1 MNNQPITVFH
11 AAAIRDPRGLS
22 VRPAALALD
31 PAGRILAADSPAQVR
46 KFLSDRPFRTIDLG
60 PRLLLPPMVN
70 AHAHLD
76 LTLLGPRPYHG
87 DFPAW
92 LRSVTQSRL
101 ANLDSAPQAVHVG
114 LELSRHQGVAAIGD
128 IAGSPDA
135 AQAFLTSGGSGV
147 SFLECFG
154 PLGFEPRAIARLD
167 QVLASFD
174 PPPVSAPGSAG
185 GYSSASPAS
194 PPRLGLSPHAP
205 YTTWHPVY
213 AHATSLHRAHA
224 YPLCTHLAESPE
236 ELEFIAHATGFFVDH
251 LKHYHQWSDTYAPT
265 GQHPVDW
272 MLPHLDAAPWLLAHC
287 NYVTDDH
294 IAALAA
300 ALAAA
305 RASVAY
311 CPLASA
317 YFGHPIPGTPGFTSG
332 GGHRYRD
339 MLAAGVN
346 VCLGTDSILC
356 QPPEEIEPQPMS
368 ILAPMRMLHRRDKTS
383 PELLLKMATTHGYR
397 ALGLDDSLAALTP
410 SSTVWPWPAS
420 PRLIAV
426 PIDPDDPTDPLEQAL
441 RRSDPL
447 EPIFLPRA

>member
-1 MNNQPITVFH
+1 MNNQPITLFL
-11 AAAIRDPRGLS
+11 AAAARDPQGLS
-22 VRPAALALD
+22 LRPAALALD
-31 PAGRILAADSPAQVR
+31 PAGRILAAAAPAQVR
-46 KFLSDRPFRTIDLG
+46 KFLSDQPFRTIDLG

-92 LRSVTQSRL
+92 LRCVTQSRF
-101 ANLDSAPQAVHVG
+101 ANPDSAPQAVHAG
-114 LELSRHQGVAAIGD
+114 LALSRQHGVAAIGD
-128 IAGSPDA
+128 IAGSADA
-135 AQAFLTSGGSGV
+135 ARAFLTSGGASGV
-147 SFLECFG
+147 ASGGVAFLECFG

-167 QVLASFD
+167 QVLASFTESM
-174 PPPVSAPGSAG
+174 PPVNGRGAA
-185 GYSSASPAS
+185 
-194 PPRLGLSPHAP
+194 PRLGLSPHAP

-213 AHATSLHRAHA
+213 NHATALHRAHA

-236 ELEFIAHATGFFVDH
+236 ELDFIAHARGFFVDH
-251 LKHYHQWSDTYAPT
+251 LKHYNQWSDTYTPT
-265 GQHPVDW
+265 GQHPVEW
-272 MLPHLDAAPWLLAHC
+272 MRPHLAAAPWLLAHC
-287 NYVTDDH
+287 NYVNDDH
-294 IAALAA
+294 IA

-317 YFGHPIPGTPGFTSG
+317 YFGHPIPGTPAFTSGASGGG

-356 QPPEEIEPQPMS
+356 QPPEDIEPQPMS
-368 ILAPMRMLHRRDKTS
+368 ILAPMRMLHRRDKTP
-383 PELLLKMATTHGYR
+383 PEVLLKMATINGYR
-397 ALGLDDSLAALTP
+397 ALGLDESLAALTP
-410 SSTVWPWPAS
+410 SSTVWPWPNS

-426 PIDPDDPTDPLEQAL
+426 PIDPDDATDPLEQAL

-447 EPIFLPRA
+447 ESIFLPAA